1 MECEV
6 FVFWVAEIPVVS
18 CDFLVIL
25 VVMPGAFN
33 MMAPN
38 VLALSIGVIGNFM
51 WCLFKIE
58 NF

>member
-1 MECEV
+1 M

-25 VVMPGAFN
+25 VIMPGAFN
-33 MMAPN
+33 IMAPN